1 MSDFFEWAPTA
12 DRSTLERY
20 ATCPLSARLAEKH
33 LKSAGKMAAVGN
45 EAHDAISATIKYFVK
60 VFDETNEYVNPSEI
74 DRVLTAEMLRS
85 RPDVQPEVFKSIR
98 DSWGVVKLIHDAKPW
113 GIVKHD
119 GGDGDRSGQM
129 AEDVETECGLVQVTS
144 EIDFLAATASRE
156 VVRAVD
162 WKTGWGEWSEGDVED
177 AFQMQLLSWLVFC
190 QFPGDDKGPPVEEV
204 LFQVYNTRTYRLTHP
219 VRFLRRNM
227 AQYAARVAEA
237 AEVWALNRSAPISSV
252 PAWPTREGC
261 QQCDAAAFC
270 TACDDDVGDAN
281 RSPETWL
288 KILHATEC
296 KADSIRKTL
305 AEIVHKEQRDITAGG
320 LAFGLNKPKADRRP
334 QCSLYEVR

>member
-20 ATCPLSARLAEKH
+20 ATCPLSARLAETH
-33 LKSAGKMAAVGN
+33 IKSAGKMAAVGN

-74 DRVLTAEMLRS
+74 DRVLTSEMLRS

-144 EIDFLAATASRE
+144 EIDFLAATSSQE

-177 AFQMQLLSWLVFC
+177 AFQMQMLAWLVFC
-190 QFPGDDKGPPVEEV
+190 EFPGDDKGPPVEEV

-237 AEVWALNRSAPISSV
+237 AETWAKNHSAPISAV

-261 QQCDAAAFC
+261 RLCSVAAYC
-270 TACDDDVGDAN
+270 TAGDDDVLDTH

-288 KILHATEC
+288 KIRGALQAR
-296 KADSIRKTL
+296 IR
-305 AEIVHKEQRDITAGG
+305 EIDDNLSAVVHERQEDIVAGG
-320 LAFGLNKPKADRRP
+320 WAFGLNKPKQDRRP
-334 QCSLYEVR
+334 TCTLYETR

>member
-33 LKSAGKMAAVGN
+33 IKSAGKMAAVGN
-45 EAHDAISATIKYFVK
+45 EAHDAISATIAA
-60 VFDETNEYVNPSEI
+60 YVAAGCPDDFSAQHWMNPSEI
-74 DRVLTAEMLRS
+74 NELLVTNLRHS
-85 RPDVQPEVFKSIR
+85 RPGLQPETLAAFA
-98 DSWGVVKLIHDAKPW
+98 GTYKLAEILHPIAPW
-113 GIVKHD
+113 AILKHD
-119 GGDGDRSGQM
+119 GGPGDRCGQM
-129 AEDVETECGLVQVTS
+129 TEDVETTLGVVQATS
-144 EIDFLAATASRE
+144 EIDLLAATQVKEIVLAI
-156 VVRAVD
+156 D
-162 WKTGWGEWSEGDVED
+162 WKTGWAEWSEGDVEH
-177 AFQMQLLSWLVFC
+177 AFQMRMLAWLVLST
-190 QFPGDDKGPPVEEV
+190 FPDADVVES
-204 LFQVYNTRTYRLTHP
+204 QVYNTRTRRLTYP
-219 VRFLRRNM
+219 VRFTRDRM
-227 AQYAARVAEA
+227 SEYAAQVQEA
-237 AEVWALNRSAPISSV
+237 AETWMRYRSAPISSV

-305 AEIVHKEQRDITAGG
+305 AEIVHREQRDITAGG

-334 QCSLYEVR
+334 QCSLYETR